1 MKLIIEQQDAQ
12 AIADYLVNRPYNEV
26 AHLIPKLTQLQPQ
39 IEKPMP
45 PSPDPGS
52 KNGNG
57 AAANENLSKKR
68 LTKTQPLN

>member
-1 MKLIIEQQDAQ
+1 MKLIIEQKDAQ
-12 AIADYLVNRPYNEV
+12 AIADYLVKRPYNEV

-39 IEKPMP
+39 IENPKP

-57 AAANENLSKKR
+57 AAANEKLPEKG
-68 LTKTQPLN
+68 